1 MDKILFIC
9 EGSHTEKKFCKLIIE
24 KYFIQNERKK
34 EYVAFGTNIYG
45 LYDELSK
52 DYGLDIVEL
61 IKEKAKK
68 KNNMV
73 NYSKLNS
80 GGFSEIYLIFDF
92 DPQAPQYDE
101 NKIKRMVKYFD
112 NETENGKLYINYPM
126 MESLKNF
133 KSIPDLDYNNYVI
146 NKNMCSSYKEYVSKI
161 SCINHFNDITNDIL
175 KVIIKQNLLKY
186 EKISDNFIRDYESY
200 VILFSQD
207 KLLSLQILKLNT
219 SSQIYVINTSIFFGI
234 DYFGKNKYLEY
245 MNDND

>member
-68 KNNMV
+68 KNDMV

-186 EKISDNFIRDYESY
+186 EKISGNVINNYDSY
-200 VILFSQD
+200 REFFSQE
-207 KLLSLQILKLNT
+207 KLLSLQLSNFKALDK
-219 SSQIYVINTSIFFGI
+219 IYIINTSVFFGI
-234 DYFGKNKYLEY
+234 DYFGNSKYEEY
-245 MNDND
+245 INGNN